1 MGGRRL
7 FAAVLAV
14 TAVALLA
21 APAAQASFHLI
32 KVREVYP
39 GSGAEDAYVELQ
51 MYAGG
56 QNFVGGHSM
65 TLYDSAGALLLT
77 STFPPGTVLP
87 KGENQRAVLIGDT
100 GVQAALGVAPDL
112 VDAGLSISAT
122 GGAACWNAGGAPAD
136 CVSWGDFHG
145 DAALKLATGTGA
157 GAPALPLGIPAA
169 TAIRRTISPGC
180 PTLLEESDDSDDSAT
195 DFSGVAPAPRDNA
208 IAPTETTCAGAPN
221 TAIDEKPPLHSN
233 STEAGF
239 TYDAPTA
246 TSYECRLDA
255 ALFAACPPLGPKTYA
270 GLTDGSHTFQVRGV
284 NASGPDPTPA
294 GYTWFVDTVAP
305 TTSIGTRPPSPG
317 PGNSAAFAYVAS
329 ETGASFECSLEMAG
343 TAASFSPCPSTGK
356 TYPDATHPG
365 PLADGEWTFE
375 VRATDQA
382 TNLGAPQAYTWTV
395 DNSIADT
402 TPPETTI
409 LTRPPDP
416 DPTPN
421 AFFGFSSNEAGS
433 SFECSLDGAPF
444 SPCPASGIAYA
455 GLANGPHSF
464 QVRAIDSSGNVDP
477 TPAGDSLGVAVPAPP
492 RPGPVPEPPK
502 PLVPTTAIAGRAA
515 IRTADRTPTV
525 RFRSATPG
533 ATFQCGVDRGPFKP
547 CRSPFTTKKLTPGR
561 HAVQVRAVVAGLAD
575 PTPARITVTVTR
587 AGG

>member
-56 QNFVGGHSM
+56 QNLVGGHSM

-87 KGENQRAVLIGDT
+87 KGENQRTVLIGDT

-145 DAALKLATGTGA
+145 DAALKPATGTGA

-416 DPTPN
+416 DRPPTPSSASPPTRRGRASN
-421 AFFGFSSNEAGS
+421 ARSTAHPSRRAPPAGS
-433 SFECSLDGAPF
+433 
-444 SPCPASGIAYA
+444 
-455 GLANGPHSF
+455 
-464 QVRAIDSSGNVDP
+464 P
-477 TPAGDSLGVAVPAPP
+477 TPALPTGPTASRCGRSTPAATSTRPP
-492 RPGPVPEPPK
+492 PGTASASRCRRRPGPGPSRSRPSRWCRPRRSR
-502 PLVPTTAIAGRAA
+502 AGRRSGPPTARRPSASAPPPPALPSSAGSTAGRSSHAA
-515 IRTADRTPTV
+515 H
-525 RFRSATPG
+525 RS
-533 ATFQCGVDRGPFKP
+533 RR
-547 CRSPFTTKKLTPGR
+547 RS
-561 HAVQVRAVVAGLAD
+561 
-575 PTPARITVTVTR
+575 
-587 AGG
+587 